1 MTNTVVPFIA
11 ALLVV
16 GSVVWLLRQRK
27 LREKYAVLWILV
39 GLVTLILA
47 GFPQLLSFAAELT
60 GFALPSNLLFLLA
73 ILLPI
78 GVCLHLSLEISV
90 VEDETRALA
99 EEAAILRAQLEA
111 LQANV
116 DGLVPGQGISP
127 ALPHPRAQEK
137 EHPEHGQQGIRTD
150 ES

>member
-1 MTNTVVPFIA
+1 MTNTLVPFIM

-16 GSVVWLLRQRK
+16 GAVIWLLRQRK

-39 GLVTLILA
+39 GLATLILA
-47 GFPQLLSFAAELT
+47 GFPQLLTMAADLA

-99 EEAAILRAQLEA
+99 EEAAILRAQLDA
-111 LQANV
+111 IQVRVDRMDPANEGRSPN
-116 DGLVPGQGISP
+116 DETNLHGNGVPGQRS
-127 ALPHPRAQEK
+127 E
-137 EHPEHGQQGIRTD
+137 ET
-150 ES
+150 